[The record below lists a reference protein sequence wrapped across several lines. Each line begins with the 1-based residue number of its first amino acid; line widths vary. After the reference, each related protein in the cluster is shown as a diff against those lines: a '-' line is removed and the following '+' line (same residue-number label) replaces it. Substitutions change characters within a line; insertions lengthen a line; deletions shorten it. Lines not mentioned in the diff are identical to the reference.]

1 MFCIFRGNIWLEQ
14 TYTLQLCSQLQIS
27 FPLSLL
33 SLECTEFPDLKCLG
47 PYQTSGTESKIC
59 WIIKFYPRTQQGVA
73 NENPRAIAWVW
84 KFHLCANY
92 DYVCLWVQKK
102 KLLSARKTPSHSI
115 CCQSSHQVPNSREEN
130 ELCEKNLHL
139 EFQCPRRSKQAHL
152 TLFWKPWSLK
162 ALNID
167 HGYLTKRDM
176 AFPTVGFYQQ
186 VGKSF
191 SSLWTSQMM
200 VEGN

>member
-1 MFCIFRGNIWLEQ
+1 MKTRG
-14 TYTLQLCSQLQIS
+14 QLPGFGSFICVQIMTMCVC
-27 FPLSLL
+27 
-33 SLECTEFPDLKCLG
+33 EC
-47 PYQTSGTESKIC
+47 
-59 WIIKFYPRTQQGVA
+59 R
-73 NENPRAIAWVW
+73 
-84 KFHLCANY
+84 
-92 DYVCLWVQKK
+92 KK
-102 KLLSARKTPSHSI
+102 TLLSAHKTPSHSI

-139 EFQCPRRSKQAHL
+139 EFQCPRRCKQAHL
-152 TLFWKPWSLK
+152 NLFWKPWSLK

-200 VEGN
+200 VEGNQGLGEVPPQRTDLQ

>member
-1 MFCIFRGNIWLEQ
+1 MQFCFHCEQAELSPQLVTHEEVLCVKQRLVVSRQIPWTFFEWTPLMFCILRGNIWLEQ

-92 DYVCLWVQKK
+92 DYVCL
-102 KLLSARKTPSHSI
+102 
-115 CCQSSHQVPNSREEN
+115 
-130 ELCEKNLHL
+130 
-139 EFQCPRRSKQAHL
+139 
-152 TLFWKPWSLK
+152 
-162 ALNID
+162 
-167 HGYLTKRDM
+167 
-176 AFPTVGFYQQ
+176 
-186 VGKSF
+186 
-191 SSLWTSQMM
+191 
-200 VEGN
+200 